1 MANKRASDN
10 TSTGT
15 QCQALVLPDY
25 NQALEVRNFNIPD
38 VEDGGLVVKIERAT
52 ICGTD
57 HHITVGAL
65 APISK
70 TPCILGH
77 EMVGIIEA
85 QGKGREVDVAGTP
98 LAIGDRVIWAY
109 AYCGRCYYC
118 AVVNQP
124 TLCSNFT
131 PYGYAD
137 ASVHPHII
145 GGFSQYNYI
154 LPNCHVVRVPDPLPG
169 HWASSASC
177 ALRTIMHASDRLG
190 GIRPSDTVVVQGSGP
205 VGLYGVAVS
214 RAMGAKTVINFGAP
228 EGRLEVAT
236 AFGADRI
243 ANIETTDNAER
254 LAMVM
259 ELTNGRGADVIFE
272 CSGSHFAQE
281 EAFSVIRPGGRIAFI
296 GAGDPQPLSLPGMA
310 FIGKQVMSTGIR
322 SAGVSYYR
330 EALDFMVNQ
339 QHNFDFDLM
348 FGDTY
353 GLGEIP
359 EAMEKMARLEEIKPI
374 VDPFKN

>member
-1 MANKRASDN
+1 MKPQ
-10 TSTGT
+10 TS
-15 QCQALVLPDY
+15 CKALVLPDY
-25 NQALEVRNFNIPD
+25 HQPLEVREFNIPE
-38 VEDGGLVVKIERAT
+38 VEDGGLVVKIDRAT

-57 HHITVGAL
+57 HHITQGVL

-118 AVVNQP
+118 AVAMQP
-124 TLCSNFT
+124 TLCTNFT

-137 ASVHPHII
+137 ATIHPHII

-154 LPNCHVVRVPDPLPG
+154 LPNCHVVRVPDEVPS

-177 ALRTIMHASDRLG
+177 ALRTIMHATDRLG

-214 RAMGAKTVINFGAP
+214 RAIGAKRVINFGAP
-228 EGRLEVAT
+228 AERLAVAKS
-236 AFGADRI
+236 FGAEQV
-243 ANIETTDNAER
+243 AHIETTDNAER

-259 ELTNGRGADVIFE
+259 DLTDGRGADVVLE

-281 EAFSVIRPGGRIAFI
+281 EAFNIVRPGGRIAVI
-296 GAGDPQPLSLPGMA
+296 GAGDPKPMAVPGMS
-310 FIGKQVMSTGIR
+310 FIGKQVMVTGIR
-322 SAGVSYYR
+322 SAGIQYYR
-330 EALDFMVNQ
+330 EALDFLARQKN
-339 QHNFDFDLM
+339 NFDFDLM

-353 GLGEIP
+353 SLAEIP

-374 VDPFKN
+374 VDPFK

>member
-1 MANKRASDN
+1 MKPE
-10 TSTGT
+10 TH
-15 QCQALVLPDY
+15 CKALVLPDY
-25 NQALEVRNFNIPD
+25 NQTLEVREFEVPE
-38 VEDGGLVVKIERAT
+38 VEDGGLVVKIDRAT

-57 HHITVGAL
+57 HHITLGVL

-98 LAIGDRVIWAY
+98 LKIGDRVIWAY

-118 AVVNQP
+118 AVAMQP
-124 TLCSNFT
+124 TLCTNFT

-137 ASVHPHII
+137 STVHPHII

-154 LPNCHVVRVPDPLPG
+154 LPNCHVVRVPDEVPS

-177 ALRTIMHASDRLG
+177 ALRTIMHATDRLG

-214 RAMGAKTVINFGAP
+214 RAVGAKNVINFGAP
-228 EGRLEVAT
+228 DERLAVAK
-236 AFGADRI
+236 AFGAEQI

-259 ELTNGRGADVIFE
+259 ELSDGRGADVVLE

-281 EAFSVIRPGGRIAFI
+281 EAFNIVRPGGRIAVI
-296 GAGDPQPLSLPGMA
+296 GAGDPEPMAVPGMS
-310 FIGKQVMSTGIR
+310 FIGKQVMVTGIR
-322 SAGVSYYR
+322 SAGIQYYR
-330 EALDFMVNQ
+330 EALDFLDRQ
-339 QHNFDFDLM
+339 KHNFDFDLM

-353 GLGEIP
+353 SLSEIP
-359 EAMEKMARLEEIKPI
+359 EAMEKMGRLEEIKPI

>member
-1 MANKRASDN
+1 MKPE
-10 TSTGT
+10 TH
-15 QCQALVLPDY
+15 CKALVLPDY
-25 NQALEVRNFNIPD
+25 HQNLEVREFEVPE
-38 VEDGGLVVKIERAT
+38 VEDGGLVVKIDRAT

-57 HHITVGAL
+57 HHITQGVL

-77 EMVGIIEA
+77 EMVGVIEA
-85 QGKGREVDVAGTP
+85 LGRGRETDVAGTP
-98 LAIGDRVIWAY
+98 LSIGDRVIWAY

-118 AVVNQP
+118 AVAMQP
-124 TLCSNFT
+124 TLCTNFT

-137 ASVHPHII
+137 STVHPHII

-154 LPNCHVVRVPDPLPG
+154 LPNCHVVRVPDEVPS

-177 ALRTIMHASDRLG
+177 ALRTIMHATDRLG

-214 RAMGAKTVINFGAP
+214 RAVGAKNVLNFGAP
-228 EGRLEVAT
+228 DERLAVAR
-236 AFGADRI
+236 AFGAEQV
-243 ANIETTDNAER
+243 ASIETTDNAER

-259 ELTNGRGADVIFE
+259 ELTEGRGADVVLE

-281 EAFSVIRPGGRIAFI
+281 EAFNIIRPGGRIAVI
-296 GAGDPQPLSLPGMA
+296 GAGDPEPMAVPGMS
-310 FIGKQVMSTGIR
+310 FIGKQVMVTGIR
-322 SAGVSYYR
+322 SAGIQYYR
-330 EALDFMVNQ
+330 EALDFLDQ
-339 QHNFDFDLM
+339 QKHNFDFDLM

-353 GLGEIP
+353 SLAEIP
-359 EAMEKMARLEEIKPI
+359 EAMKKMARLEEIKPV
-374 VDPFKN
+374 VDPFR